1 MLSVVDGEKKKSLI
15 EQAEEVIN
23 FLNGKTEKAYRARN
37 PKGNP
42 TSNSEYVIAR
52 LKEGY
57 TVQECKQVIA
67 SKCRGWLHDEKMF
80 RYLTPETLFRR
91 SNFERY
97 LGELGD

>member
-67 SKCRGWLHDEKMF
+67 SKCRQWVHDEKMY